1 MLALYRKY
9 RPRTLNEVVGQESIT
24 KSLESSI
31 KSGKISHA
39 YLFTGPRGTGK
50 TSVARILAHEIND
63 FPYELEDSYLDI
75 IEIDAASNTGV
86 DNIRDLREKALIAP
100 TKGKYKVYIIDEV
113 HMLSKSAF
121 NALLKTLEEP
131 PEHVVFI
138 LATTD
143 FDKVPV
149 TITSRSQVYTFRLS
163 DPDQMLSHLKKIAKK
178 EKIKISEGALKIVV
192 SRGGGSFRDSLSLL
206 DQISTLSDGKTEI
219 SEELV
224 SSCLGLPLDSSLE
237 KILSAYQISDIS
249 AVSSL
254 LKDLISQGIKPEQI
268 AESLLKKII
277 SSKGPETLPGFAP
290 LLEKLPSVS
299 APFPEAK
306 LLLAL
311 ISGVNAADVASGDKF
326 LAGGVRSLRARIKV
340 PEPRNETPRRRE
352 KVRTCSELSETTT
365 GFLPG
370 DGREGH
376 RPPEGTWSASEPENE
391 KNVRPQA
398 QKEVINLS
406 EHISSLPLSPAISNQ
421 LKSCKIL
428 EENHI
433 IHIYPQRKI
442 TKSILSRQGNR
453 DALASVFD
461 KEFIIHDIDELE
473 KDPKLAKISD
483 IMGNVQEVDKNGGIP
498 F

>member
-1 MLALYRKY
+1 MKALYRKY
-9 RPRTLNEVVGQESIT
+9 RPKNLSEVIGQDQVTTPLKNSL
-24 KSLESSI
+24 KSN
-31 KSGKISHA
+31 KISHS

-50 TSVARILAHEIND
+50 TSVARILAHEINE

-86 DNIRDLREKALIAP
+86 DNIRDLREKAMIAP

-163 DPDQMLSHLKKIAKK
+163 DPEQMLSHLKTISKK
-178 EKIKISEGALKIVV
+178 ENINISEGALKIIVN
-192 SRGGGSFRDSLSLL
+192 RGGGSFRDSLSLL

-237 KILSAYQISDIS
+237 KILSAYENFDIS
-249 AVSSL
+249 TVSSL
-254 LKDLISQGIKPEQI
+254 LKDLFSQGIKPEQI

-277 SSKGPETLPGFAP
+277 SSNPEKILVYSS

-311 ISGVNAADVASGDKF
+311 IPKPKTEAEVSTRGKSGLETSPTPFEKDSQISQGNREEAQTAVGATRTA
-326 LAGGVRSLRARIKV
+326 LRDARPSSERNL
-340 PEPRNETPRRRE
+340 PESP
-352 KVRTCSELSETTT
+352 KAQVKLSSSQA
-365 GFLPG
+365 L
-370 DGREGH
+370 
-376 RPPEGTWSASEPENE
+376 SA
-391 KNVRPQA
+391 
-398 QKEVINLS
+398 
-406 EHISSLPLSPAISNQ
+406 LSPAIKNQ
-421 LKSCKIL
+421 LNSCKIL
-428 EENHI
+428 EENNV

-453 DALASVFD
+453 DALASIFD
-461 KEFIIHDIDELE
+461 KEFIIHDPDELE
-473 KDPKLAKISD
+473 KDPKLSKISD
-483 IMGNVQEVDKNGGIP
+483 IMGSVQEVNKENGGIP